1 MSNVTTEHPQYQAMS
16 SRWELCRAE
25 FEGEHCMHEKG
36 ITFLPKLHDEE
47 DDAYA
52 ARVKMTPFFNAYF
65 RTISGLRGMM
75 FRKPVVI
82 EAPTTI
88 LEMLKD
94 VDLAGTSLDDLAYK
108 VAGEA
113 LSVGRVGLLV
123 DYPEANPDATMAD
136 AQRLNLRPMIK
147 MYKAEDIYNWR
158 VGRVNNA
165 TVLIRVQLTEDF
177 ESVDAENEFK
187 AKTEK
192 RYRVLDLV
200 DGVYRQ
206 RIFKK
211 ADNDAGQ
218 EQVGS
223 DIFPKMNNKTMGFIP
238 LVVIGADCLGIEVE
252 APPLI
257 DLATTALHHYKQATS
272 YERGCFFSGL
282 PTMFV
287 SGVNRDD
294 TEIAIGGAIANIL
307 PRPDSKAYYVEV
319 AGEFAAL
326 RTNLED
332 KKREMAVLGARMLEQ
347 QKANVESADTIARRQ
362 SGEESLLAA
371 TAQTIS
377 QGLTTALGWF
387 SEWASATGDATVAL
401 NHDFVPAGMTSAD
414 LVALV
419 GAWQSGAISQETLFN
434 NLKAGEI
441 IADDVTYEE
450 EQEKIASATPVY

>member
-1 MSNVTTEHPQYQAMS
+1 
-16 SRWELCRAE
+16 
-25 FEGEHCMHEKG
+25 
-36 ITFLPKLHDEE
+36 
-47 DDAYA
+47 
-52 ARVKMTPFFNAYF
+52 
-65 RTISGLRGMM
+65 
-75 FRKPVVI
+75 
-82 EAPTTI
+82 
-88 LEMLKD
+88 
-94 VDLAGTSLDDLAYK
+94 
-108 VAGEA
+108 
-113 LSVGRVGLLV
+113 VGLLV

-158 VGRVNNA
+158 VGRVNNV
-165 TVLIRVQLTEDF
+165 TVLTHARLSEDF
-177 ESVDAENEFK
+177 ETVDAENEFK
-187 AKTEK
+187 VKTEK

-200 DGVYRQ
+200 EGVYRQ

-211 ADNDAGQ
+211 ADNDTGQ
-218 EQVGS
+218 EQVGN
-223 DIFPKMNNKTMGFIP
+223 DIFPKMNNQPMGFIP

-287 SGVNRDD
+287 SGVNPAE
-294 TEIAIGGAIANIL
+294 TEIAIGGAIANVL
-307 PRPDSKAYYVEV
+307 PRPDSKAWYVEV
-319 AGEFAAL
+319 AGEFSAL

-347 QKANVESADTIARRQ
+347 QKASVESADTIARRQ
-362 SGEESLLAA
+362 SGEESLLSA

-377 QGLTTALGWF
+377 RGLTLALGWF
-387 SEWASATGDATVAL
+387 GEWAAISGEISIKL

-414 LVALV
+414 LTALV
-419 GAWQSGAISQETLFN
+419 ASWQSGAISQETLFN

-441 IADDVTYEE
+441 IADSVTYEE
-450 EQEKIASATPVY
+450 EQERIASAQLSLQGGGL